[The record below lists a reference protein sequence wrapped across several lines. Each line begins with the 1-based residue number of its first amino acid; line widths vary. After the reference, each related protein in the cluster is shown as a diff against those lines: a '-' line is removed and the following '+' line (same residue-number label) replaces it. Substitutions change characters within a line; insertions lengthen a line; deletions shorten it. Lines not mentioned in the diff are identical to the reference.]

1 MCRDHSAI
9 KDAGCIGLYGVCLC
23 VMQQLVQLSSYWP
36 QVSPLTQVVLST
48 VSYRMQDKDL
58 DLPLHSD
65 RAHRLLEPNTAAIN
79 MSYTVF

>member
-1 MCRDHSAI
+1 MI
-9 KDAGCIGLYGVCLC
+9 
-23 VMQQLVQLSSYWP
+23 QQLVQLNPYWP
-36 QVSPLTQVVLST
+36 QVPLLTQAIVLT

>member
-1 MCRDHSAI
+1 
-9 KDAGCIGLYGVCLC
+9 
-23 VMQQLVQLSSYWP
+23 MQQLVQLIPYWP
-36 QVSPLTQVVLST
+36 QVPPLTQAIALT
-48 VSYRMQDKDL
+48 VSHRMQDKDL